1 MNEREHDE
9 MSRNGGI
16 IMGLE
21 YIHETPS
28 SIIFGYAE
36 GNTPVQAIYNKKNG
50 RCPIYSG
57 QFVNSDLGNLKT
69 MQTYIT
75 EGQDIITYYTP
86 DSLLEYLDQIV
97 KMDRF
102 KNKADK
108 EKFQKGIAGLKED
121 DNPVVFR
128 YKLKKDSRL

>member
-1 MNEREHDE
+1 
-9 MSRNGGI
+9 
-16 IMGLE
+16 
-21 YIHETPS
+21 
-28 SIIFGYAE
+28 
-36 GNTPVQAIYNKKNG
+36 
-50 RCPIYSG
+50 
-57 QFVNSDLGNLKT
+57 